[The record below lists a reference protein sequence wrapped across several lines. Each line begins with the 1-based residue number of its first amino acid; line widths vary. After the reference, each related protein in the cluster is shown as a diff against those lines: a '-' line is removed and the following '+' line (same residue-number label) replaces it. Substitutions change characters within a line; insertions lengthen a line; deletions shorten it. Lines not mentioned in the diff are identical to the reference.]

1 MTKNKYTEKQ
11 TRGLRSVATSKC
23 LYHAKKAAD
32 GRVWSV
38 LHNLLLRANP
48 QLANLQMNQV
58 TTNHRNGK
66 EIKIWTLKNSTLWCT

>member
-11 TRGLRSVATSKC
+11 TQGVCNVANSKC
-23 LYHAKKAAD
+23 FYHAKKAAA

-58 TTNHRNGK
+58 PTNHRNGK
-66 EIKIWTLKNSTLWCT
+66 EIKIWTLKNSTLWRT